1 MSACEPILPKVL
13 GLPADRSR
21 VREGSVADGT
31 SRRSGVERLLVRWRP
46 YDARRLTARELRVE
60 TAAALSFAAVA
71 LAMALLVPFSR
82 PLDTLLAAALIVSL
96 ALASRVH
103 LHLGAGFAVP
113 TPLVLVPMLF
123 LLPPEIVPLCV
134 GLGLAGGA
142 LIGTLAGTE
151 HPERIVTGTADAWYA
166 VGAAAV
172 FIAADAPPAE
182 LAYWAVPLVALF
194 AQCAIDVLTA
204 TIREW
209 LGRGIA
215 PAAQVRVILTVYAID
230 ACLTPVGFLVAMA
243 ATAEPLAF
251 ALVLPLLALLAALAA
266 DRGARIREAVDRLDQ
281 LTEEHARLDRA
292 IHRIGE
298 AFGSKLDR
306 TALID
311 IGLRTA
317 VEALG
322 AQFGRA
328 NVAGQTIDHVAGPVT
343 PAEAVAAAE
352 LAAQRTGALR
362 VTQHGDHAAMARPL
376 TAFEVLVVARRG
388 PAFTQEEQALFGYLT
403 RQTALA
409 IENAALHDQLRRQ
422 ATVDELTGLANHRRF
437 HEALQQ
443 EAQRTS
449 RSGLP
454 TGLALIDIDDF
465 KKVNDTYGHQ
475 FGDVVLEAVAG
486 VVGRSCRATDV
497 AARFGSDEL
506 ALILSD
512 TDIEGAWTTGESVR
526 RAIEALEL
534 ALPDG
539 TPLRVTVSVGVSA
552 LEPGVGD
559 VDMLIEAA
567 DIARHEAKR
576 AGKNR
581 TRSTG
586 WAGAAG
592 VAHGRPGNRFSRATS
607 TRPLL

>member
-1 MSACEPILPKVL
+1 
-13 GLPADRSR
+13 
-21 VREGSVADGT
+21 VREGSLAED

-60 TAAALSFAAVA
+60 AAAAASFAAVA
-71 LAMALLVPFSR
+71 LAMALLIPFTRS
-82 PLDTLLAAALIVSL
+82 LDVVLAAALIVSL

-113 TPLVLVPMLF
+113 TQLVLVPMLF
-123 LLPPEIVPLCV
+123 LLPPEVVPACV

-142 LIGTLAGTE
+142 LIGTLRGLD
-151 HPERIVTGTADAWYA
+151 HPERIITGVADAWYA
-166 VGAAAV
+166 VGAALV
-172 FIAADAPPAE
+172 VIAAGGPAAE
-182 LAYWAVPLVALF
+182 IEYWAVPLIALV
-194 AQCAIDVLTA
+194 AQCGIDLLTA

-215 PAAQVRVILTVYAID
+215 PAAQLRVIAEVYAID

-243 ATAEPLAF
+243 AAGEPVGF
-251 ALVLPLLALLAALAA
+251 VLVLPLVALLAALAA
-266 DRGARIREAVDRLDQ
+266 DRGARIREAHERLDQ

-306 TALID
+306 AALID

-317 VEALG
+317 VEALS
-322 AQFGRA
+322 ADFGRVNLA
-328 NVAGQTIDHVAGPVT
+328 DEPLT
-343 PAEAVAAAE
+343 PAVAEAEAAA
-352 LAAQRTGALR
+352 QQTGALR
-362 VTQHGDHAAMARPL
+362 IAEHGDHTAMAQPL
-376 TAFEVLVVARRG
+376 TGGPEVLVVSRRG
-388 PAFTQEEQALFGYLT
+388 RPFTQEEQALFGYLA

-409 IENAALHDQLRRQ
+409 VENAALHDQLRRQ

-437 HEALQQ
+437 QEALLH
-443 EAQRTS
+443 EAQRTA
-449 RSGLP
+449 RSGRP

-465 KKVNDTYGHQ
+465 KAINDAHGHQ
-475 FGDVVLEAVAG
+475 YGDVVLKAIAD
-486 VVGRSCRATDV
+486 VVGASCRATDV
-497 AARFGSDEL
+497 AARYGSDEL
-506 ALILSD
+506 AVILAD
-512 TDIEGAWTTGESVR
+512 TGIEGAWTNGESIR

-539 TPLRVTVSVGVSA
+539 APLRVTVSVGVSA
-552 LEPGVGD
+552 LES
-559 VDMLIEAA
+559 DMSDAATVIEAA
-567 DIARHEAKR
+567 DIALYDAKR
-576 AGKNR
+576 QGKNR

-592 VAHGRPGNRFSRATS
+592 VAHGRPGNRFGRAASSRPGA
-607 TRPLL
+607 

>member
-1 MSACEPILPKVL
+1 
-13 GLPADRSR
+13 
-21 VREGSVADGT
+21 VADEH
-31 SRRSGVERLLVRWRP
+31 SRRSRVERLLVRWRP
-46 YDARRLTARELRVE
+46 YDARRLTRRELRVE
-60 TAAALSFAAVA
+60 AAVAAGFAAVA

-82 PLDTLLAAALIVSL
+82 SLDPLLAIALTASL

-113 TPLVLVPMLF
+113 TQLVLVPMLF
-123 LLPPEIVPLCV
+123 LLPPAVVPACV

-142 LIGTLAGTE
+142 LIGTLRGRD
-151 HPERIVTGTADAWYA
+151 HPERVVTGIADAWYA
-166 VGAAAV
+166 VGAALV
-172 FIAADAPPAE
+172 VLAADVPAAE
-182 LAYWAVPLVALF
+182 LEYWAVPLLALL
-194 AQCAIDVLTA
+194 AQCAIDLLST

-215 PAAQVRVILTVYAID
+215 PAAQLRVILDVYAID
-230 ACLTPVGFLVAMA
+230 VCLTPVGFLVAMA
-243 ATAEPLAF
+243 ATAEPFAF
-251 ALVLPLLALLAALAA
+251 ALILPLLALLAALAA

-292 IHRIGE
+292 VHRIGE

-328 NVAGQTIDHVAGPVT
+328 NITGGGTIDHVAGPVT
-343 PAEAVAAAE
+343 PVEAVEAVE

-362 VTQHGDHAAMARPL
+362 VAEHGEHAAMAQPL
-376 TAFEVLVVARRG
+376 TEDEVLVIARRG
-388 PAFTQEEQALFGYLT
+388 PAFTHEEQALFGYLA

-437 HEALQQ
+437 QDALKHEAL
-443 EAQRTS
+443 RTI
-449 RSGLP
+449 RSGRP

-465 KKVNDTYGHQ
+465 KAINDTYGHQ
-475 FGDVVLEAVAG
+475 FGDVVLEGVAE
-486 VVGRSCRATDV
+486 VVGGSCRGTDV
-497 AARFGSDEL
+497 AARFAGDEL
-506 ALILSD
+506 ALILAD

-526 RAIEALEL
+526 RAVEALEL
-534 ALPDG
+534 SLPDG

-552 LEPGVGD
+552 LEPGMGD
-559 VDMLIEAA
+559 AATLIEAA
-567 DIARHEAKR
+567 DIALFGAKR

-586 WAGAAG
+586 WAAAAG
-592 VAHGRPGNRFSRATS
+592 VAHGRPGNRFGRATS
-607 TRPLL
+607 PRSSL